1 MLRTAGFSI
10 RITVSRVAYWPW
22 KLQTNEAWNSIFKC
36 RADRRTAKGGRMKKK
51 MALKKLTLT
60 VETLRLLENGQ
71 LEEAVGASIGSCVET
86 ACPRT
91 CPCSLNC

>member
-1 MLRTAGFSI
+1 
-10 RITVSRVAYWPW
+10 
-22 KLQTNEAWNSIFKC
+22 
-36 RADRRTAKGGRMKKK
+36 MKKK

-71 LEEAVGASIGSCVET
+71 LEEALGASIGSCVDT
-86 ACPRT
+86 ACPHT